1 VRFARLDDSTV
12 AVGAD
17 ATPPGRSRLILE
29 AALGYAEDGIPVL
42 PAKPNAK
49 VPLTGNGL
57 HAATLDRSRI
67 ERWWRY
73 WPDAN
78 LAMVTG
84 APGYNV
90 LDVDVRLDGSG
101 METFEQLKRA
111 GLLAGILGLART
123 PSGGLHAFFPGTQER
138 CSKLSGRHIDFKAAG
153 GYVLASPSHVV
164 TAEYSGD
171 YSWLFPIEGE
181 GTPLDW
187 PRISSIYEPTKG
199 KRTCALVPRG
209 TREGSSATSETGLR
223 VSAITAFTGQSV
235 KRSGMATPTYPLFE
249 TLP

>member
-1 VRFARLDDSTV
+1 
-12 AVGAD
+12 
-17 ATPPGRSRLILE
+17 
-29 AALGYAEDGIPVL
+29 
-42 PAKPNAK
+42 
-49 VPLTGNGL
+49 
-57 HAATLDRSRI
+57 
-67 ERWWRY
+67 
-73 WPDAN
+73 
-78 LAMVTG
+78 MVTG